1 MPKSFGDKFWDEIEK
16 HRDKNK
22 IDNPFEIGK
31 VISED
36 PLIIEIEGLPLY
48 RDNLYI
54 NPHLLAWEE
63 EVKATTTT
71 VAEHNH
77 QIMIIKHFSKLKVGV
92 HVACY
97 GIDYNDVGKSYQKYV
112 VLEVIE

>member
-22 IDNPFEIGK
+22 IDDPFEIGK

-48 RDNLYI
+48 RGNLYI
-54 NPHLLAWEE
+54 NPYLLAWEE
-63 EVKATTTT
+63 EVNAITTT

-77 QIMIIKHFSKLKVGV
+77 QIISIQHFSKLKENV
-92 HVACY
+92 HVVCY
-97 GIDYNDVGKSYQKYV
+97 GIDYDEVIKSYQKYV
-112 VLEVIE
+112 VLEVVE